1 MSSWFGEPADLTRFL
16 NNVEG
21 WLTENEAWALFQDA
35 HHVGREERP
44 LPLLVDIGSY
54 LGRSAITMGLALNAR
69 GAGRVV
75 TIDPQPSER
84 FEALRANLH
93 AKGVAGVVEAWSAQS
108 RASQH

>member
-1 MSSWFGEPADLTRFL
+1 MSSSFEEPADLTRFL
-16 NNVEG
+16 NDVEG

-35 HHVGREERP
+35 HHVGREEAP
-44 LPLLVDIGSY
+44 PLLVDIGSY

-93 AKGVAGVVEAWSAQS
+93 AKGVAGVVEAWSAGS